1 MPPREARPRSL
12 RGQTRRAVLDL
23 PRCLTQPL
31 RAGVGGLA
39 PRAADRGFARAARPP
54 GPAASRQ
61 PLPAAREQPPAA
73 GPCAPPL
80 VPGVLG
86 KTGTWMQRDI
96 SPHAPFPDCEP
107 AVCRVT
113 HSAPGSGG
121 GSLFTPS
128 PTDARTM
135 YNRVWTRSTM

>member
-1 MPPREARPRSL
+1 MPPREARP
-12 RGQTRRAVLDL
+12 G
-23 PRCLTQPL
+23 PC
-31 RAGVGGLA
+31 
-39 PRAADRGFARAARPP
+39 ADRRVAPSWICR
-54 GPAASRQ
+54 AASRSPCGRVFADWRPG
-61 PLPAAREQPPAA
+61 PLTAASRAPQGLRDQRPRGSLFPPLATRPPAA

-121 GSLFTPS
+121 GELIHTV
-128 PTDARTM
+128 T
-135 YNRVWTRSTM
+135 N